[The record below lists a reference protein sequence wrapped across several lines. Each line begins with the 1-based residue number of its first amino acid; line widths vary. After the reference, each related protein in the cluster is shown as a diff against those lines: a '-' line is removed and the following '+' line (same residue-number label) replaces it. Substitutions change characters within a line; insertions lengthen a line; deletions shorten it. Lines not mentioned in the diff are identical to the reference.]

1 MRHIE
6 YPRPTRILNSTNLR
20 STWLNSKDSRGQGGA
35 PGIDGIT
42 ATSFGSNLAKN
53 VDRIVSELSLGEFHF
68 AKLRPSPIPKGEGKF
83 RIICVP
89 TIRDRLVQ
97 RTILHYLTY
106 EKDLLGVLSPNSFG
120 VIKGKEQGTHRAIE
134 TAIKRRQKNS
144 FVLKTDISKFFD
156 NIPRDYLL
164 LKIQSRLRKRSVVPL
179 LEQIV
184 ATEITSKNSE
194 VRAKI
199 SAAGITEGKGLRQ
212 GMPLSPLLSNLVLRQ
227 FDKKL
232 SDLGKSFIR
241 YVDDLAVFEESEA
254 DCLRTRDVIE
264 SELDKLGLEIPQLGV
279 EKSKTEIKGPTDE
292 VIFLGLAIY
301 RQKNGHYAKRIPQ
314 FAFDD
319 LRERLNTE
327 VSFADFEAKGSK
339 SSKNMKAYLLWFEGL
354 RAGYGA
360 AYSGA
365 TNLPHFQV
373 QVDNLVQE
381 SKMKLLKE
389 VFGEHV
395 VRDLDDRKMRFL
407 GLA

>member
-1 MRHIE
+1 
-6 YPRPTRILNSTNLR
+6 
-20 STWLNSKDSRGQGGA
+20 
-35 PGIDGIT
+35 
-42 ATSFGSNLAKN
+42 
-53 VDRIVSELSLGEFHF
+53 
-68 AKLRPSPIPKGEGKF
+68 
-83 RIICVP
+83 
-89 TIRDRLVQ
+89 
-97 RTILHYLTY
+97 
-106 EKDLLGVLSPNSFG
+106 
-120 VIKGKEQGTHRAIE
+120 
-134 TAIKRRQKNS
+134 
-144 FVLKTDISKFFD
+144 
-156 NIPRDYLL
+156 
-164 LKIQSRLRKRSVVPL
+164 
-179 LEQIV
+179 
-184 ATEITSKNSE
+184 
-194 VRAKI
+194 
-199 SAAGITEGKGLRQ
+199 
-212 GMPLSPLLSNLVLRQ
+212 
-227 FDKKL
+227 
-232 SDLGKSFIR
+232 
-241 YVDDLAVFEESEA
+241 
-254 DCLRTRDVIE
+254 VIE